1 MDARRTSPSRS
12 VGYALVLIGSIGFL
26 ISCFLPYSS
35 VISEFGPR
43 SESLFRLTAIRDS
56 IIATAGA
63 YLHLF
68 AGVSIVGV
76 TAALGLKWRRGWART
91 GVIAAGVVWSV
102 SWLGILIEQ
111 PGFFS
116 DLKFGYWFLFA
127 CILLVLAG
135 TIVVA
140 ASAPRRGPVEGG
152 SESEPV
158 PALRP

>member
-1 MDARRTSPSRS
+1 MDRASDYGSEGWGFDSLPARFPLSVSPRRRHRALDLTSTPGFQKRTMRSMDARRTSPSRS

-91 GVIAAGVVWSV
+91 VVI
-102 SWLGILIEQ
+102 
-111 PGFFS
+111 
-116 DLKFGYWFLFA
+116 
-127 CILLVLAG
+127 
-135 TIVVA
+135 
-140 ASAPRRGPVEGG
+140 
-152 SESEPV
+152 
-158 PALRP
+158 